1 MEGVGLTLL
10 GMAIIAAIG
19 TLVWRRHRGQRLQV
33 THHNVRCPSHDCQAN
48 VAVRTDPEARSRQ
61 QFVSVTACSLL
72 SDAGGALPERTAY
85 LSDFPPYKVR
95 LETARSYPVYAAEV
109 SCPQHC
115 VVVLNEGS
123 VSVVSQPVECTSGIS
138 DAVELAAQTVR
149 NPRISRLLWYY
160 DH

>member
-1 MEGVGLTLL
+1 MEGVGLILL
-10 GMAIIAAIG
+10 GILLIAAIG
-19 TLVWRRHRGQRLQV
+19 TLAWQRHRGQRLQV
-33 THHNVRCPSHDCQAN
+33 THQTVRCPLHDCQAN
-48 VAVRTDPEARSRQ
+48 VAVRTDPDARSRR
-61 QFVSVTACSLL
+61 QFVDVTACSLL

-85 LSDFPPYKVR
+85 LSDFPPCKVR
-95 LETARSYPVYAAEV
+95 LEPARSYPVYAAEV

-115 VVVLNEGS
+115 VLALNESS
-123 VSVVSQPVECTSGIS
+123 VSVVSPSVECTSGIS